1 MLENLP
7 LALKS
12 IASAASTLN
21 AFSDWRSRTKG
32 DVHAL
37 IEELKENS
45 RYCWLVLE
53 QDIEPETIIPQL
65 STKEYD
71 RLGKAGFDFNSL
83 KRRKIPH
90 MRSLQGTDLTS
101 WQGKSTEELVAN
113 IYDKIKDLKT
123 LHPYQGK
130 KQNIQWKTRIS
141 NIQKRNLL
149 LLKHVT
155 SKQ

>member
-1 MLENLP
+1 MLENIP

-21 AFSDWRSRTKG
+21 AFSDWRSGTKG

-53 QDIEPETIIPQL
+53 QGIDPDTVIPKL
-65 STKEYD
+65 STTEYD

-83 KRRKIPH
+83 KRRNIPN
-90 MRSLQGTDLTS
+90 MRSLQGTDLSS
-101 WQGKSTEELVAN
+101 WQDKSTEALVAN

-123 LHPYQGK
+123 LHPYLGK
-130 KQNIQWKTRIS
+130 RQNIQWKTRIG

-155 SKQ
+155 S

>member
-1 MLENLP
+1 MLENIP

-12 IASAASTLN
+12 IASATTTLN
-21 AFSDWRSRTKG
+21 AFSNWRSGTKG
-32 DVHAL
+32 DVHTL

-53 QDIEPETIIPQL
+53 QNIDAETIIPQL

-83 KRRKIPH
+83 KRRNIPK
-90 MRSLQGTDLTS
+90 MRSLQGTDLAS

-123 LHPYQGK
+123 LHSYLGK
-130 KQNIQWKTRIS
+130 KQNIQWKTRIA

-155 SKQ
+155 SK